1 MHVSK
6 PNSED
11 LLKHYLYPL
20 LNLGIIDK
28 VKSSID
34 GKANIYFPI
43 EEGCINIL
51 FKDGKDPRLTVT
63 DPTFYPSRKI
73 LEDSCRT
80 IVEYCSKAGGVKY
93 RLVDHE
99 GNDIATQELIDRY
112 LSNPEICFKEPIKK
126 NEKSE
131 DVATPP
137 LVCSNKKTTIH
148 NDVVEKSSIDIKG
161 ISGSQILT
169 APTLLLRRV
178 VNTLNTIIMLHD
190 AQGLLSSDYL

>member
-1 MHVSK
+1 M
-6 PNSED
+6 
-11 LLKHYLYPL
+11 
-20 LNLGIIDK
+20 
-28 VKSSID
+28 
-34 GKANIYFPI
+34 
-43 EEGCINIL
+43 
-51 FKDGKDPRLTVT
+51 
-63 DPTFYPSRKI
+63 
-73 LEDSCRT
+73 
-80 IVEYCSKAGGVKY
+80 KY

-131 DVATPP
+131 DIATPP
-137 LVCSNKKTTIH
+137 LVCSNKKTAIR